1 MRLFERKGVWCS
13 MFVQCVINSERKLS
27 YSELCRSDSDS
38 CKQFIVKM
46 TQPKSHFLIIFSP
59 AFFCRQIKAS
69 KWPWIENPGFILVF
83 SSFLVL
89 YPKLPY
95 WVVSTIREKTQ
106 TTKHFLS
113 HAPPHFTSL
122 PRQSCGQYK
131 LLSRNSVWRDG
142 TDTNPQLWWGTQK
155 H

>member
-1 MRLFERKGVWCS
+1 MRLFERKEGVCCS
-13 MFVQCVINSERKLS
+13 MFVQRVINSERKLS

-46 TQPKSHFLIIFSP
+46 TQPNSHFLIIFSP
-59 AFFCRQIKAS
+59 TFFCRQIKGS

-95 WVVSTIREKTQ
+95 WEVSKIREKTQ
-106 TTKHFLS
+106 TTKHLLIWL
-113 HAPPHFTSL
+113 PIL
-122 PRQSCGQYK
+122 PRQCCGQCK
-131 LLSRNSVWRDG
+131 LLFRNSVWRDG
-142 TDTNPQLWWGTQK
+142 IDTNPQLWWGTQK